1 MVKTAYTCTTNM
13 KSNTMEKK
21 HHELNMVKTAYT
33 CTTNMKS
40 NTMEKKHHEQNMA
53 TTGYNC
59 TTNMKKENNGKNN
72 TNMYT
77 MSSLSSAFTL
87 HTINCGQFPQ
97 QW

>member
-1 MVKTAYTCTTNM
+1 MLSPLLGKLSTVYNMVKTAYTCTTNM

-53 TTGYNC
+53 TT
-59 TTNMKKENNGKNN
+59 
-72 TNMYT
+72 
-77 MSSLSSAFTL
+77 
-87 HTINCGQFPQ
+87 HV
-97 QW
+97 